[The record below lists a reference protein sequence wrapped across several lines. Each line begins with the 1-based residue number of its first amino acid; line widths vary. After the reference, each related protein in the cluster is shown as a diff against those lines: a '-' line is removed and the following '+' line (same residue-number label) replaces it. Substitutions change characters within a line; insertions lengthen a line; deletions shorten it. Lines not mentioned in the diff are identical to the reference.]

1 MENNFEMFKRP
12 SLINSI
18 KSWSYTKKMIV
29 LLSIFFVLLNVLPII
44 FSGIPLVFGGDDAS
58 QYHVFTRN
66 VIHSIKDGTF
76 SLYNPNQFFINSIF
90 ELEYYVPIDIFTLI
104 TFLLDYI
111 MPFDYAYGATTALK
125 IVSGVA
131 MAYILFK
138 KLGFKDKTS
147 FLLSWIY
154 TVTASA
160 AYLYTFPCYV
170 STFFY
175 IPLTIYIL
183 YIEKNQNIKWKTMV
197 ISFLLM
203 LFNFYSG
210 YMTVAIAMT
219 FMLFVS
225 VLQTKTINK
234 KFWKDEIISLLKY
247 IPFILIG
254 VATSAMILVP
264 SVMYILK
271 NSTSERNVTFIYSFK
286 HLFIL
291 TLNTISPTSSYSKML
306 RSDYITFQT
315 GLYFTIFGLFSVIS
329 LLLTSNEKDKKKYI
343 GILIAE
349 LIMVIIPFFSWIYS
363 VSLAGYSR
371 HFALFSLIN
380 LYLVGI
386 NYEKEGDNLEI
397 YNHKKIIGVIATAS
411 IILLIIFVIW
421 NYYTW
426 FEKANLISTS
436 IEALFFIMI
445 WGLYF
450 YSSYKDIK
458 FKKLIFKLELA
469 LAFFITFSPLIRID
483 TSALNISNKTER
495 NINYMVEKY
504 NISKEEKIF
513 YGCYW
518 NSNAVCTNATL
529 SEIWFSSFYPVEIDK
544 YLDTYYKETNSTVKW
559 TKDSQSIKDLMMLS
573 FEGYKYFVIEDE
585 YKDAYITS
593 ILKLLGEEDGYS
605 VYENPYYK
613 GSYIYYNQ
621 IEKSDNTSE
630 NGFNIGKGVILNEE
644 ILNKISSKNINYK
657 TITLPLNNLVYQGLD
672 DYNHVNDFYTD
683 ELSEFKDKKMI
694 YLLSR
699 CASEYTK
706 IIYEDGSVEKTFY
719 GSFVTDKKIKG
730 FRLIGLCEDN
740 IQITVVPYEQYLTLL
755 DSYKSEGSASY
766 KYIKNGLH
774 VDVSKVNDKAV
785 VVLPFTYSDELYC
798 EEGYRLVEANGGLIG
813 VVLDEGVTTAS
824 LNIKIKPV
832 GLDTGIKISMI
843 LTPIFI
849 MICSAGIYLENKKFV
864 QKGII
869 WYN

>member
-76 SLYNPNQFFINSIF
+76 SLYNPNQFYGNSIF